1 MTTRAVERVDDWNSH
16 PYSGGYRGLHD
27 LADDDFSGIVAAG
40 PTRLCMTSGRVI
52 GILDGTIEDFEDASG
67 TAYEAPSPALPL
79 LSVMQERSDEVR
91 AQYYTEETSIEEVD
105 RTLTQGNFTGY
116 VELSENV
123 LSGDY
128 YLIYHQGRSMSVAW
142 VGVSENL
149 LIDDEAFDQANDE
162 VGIYE
167 VRPVDIEVVE
177 LPEPAEPA
185 AGETTADA
193 GAATAATDA
202 DTESEATGAESAE
215 PEPTEAETT
224 AEPATADDGGDA
236 KAADVDVT
244 ADSLRD
250 GEASEPAADESEPTQ
265 AEAEA
270 TGEVDTVNRS
280 TSESTSAPTGTGER
294 TSGETAGDT
303 TGTDALDEDAET
315 RERTRGGTEQQ
326 ESSGSE
332 RDSGRAESTGT
343 ERQRGR
349 ADRGTASQSS
359 EPRARQQQPSA
370 QEPTGSDT
378 GTQQD
383 TGPRGT
389 GGAGASGSRSGTTD
403 SDQGRQAGQNSA
415 GDVGGLET
423 RSIPSLD
430 PDRTSESDDGNG
442 QQGPTTA
449 GGPTA
454 AAGSDTRSD
463 PEPEPA
469 GGSGGEPRRGS
480 EPSNQAADS
489 APRQGTPQREREPT
503 QPERSSAGGQQNEPR
518 REPAAPEPE
527 PEPAE
532 SPGSGDIENLRAE
545 LDAREAEA
553 EDLEAKLE
561 TVEKERDELAVER
574 DELVA
579 ERDELAAERDE
590 LRERVEQLERRIDE
604 LRTGEGGESVADRDR
619 LSPAEAIEG
628 TNLFVRYASK
638 GDATLETAHA
648 GNAEAGAVNDN
659 MQIQYHT
666 QFEADDVAVS
676 GEPFAT
682 YLTETIQYSF
692 VEWLV
697 RVLPYEIRDT
707 GHQEA
712 LGPLYDALP
721 RIDRAE
727 LNGAITVQY
736 QENGEEHR
744 SQESF
749 DVVLR
754 DRMGNPLIVAN
765 MNESRQPASQSM
777 MEGLISASQRVGESK
792 ESLAGTFLVTSSFF
806 EPEAMEAASDATG
819 SGLLSRDKRES
830 FVKLSRKD
838 GFHLCLVEARE
849 ENFNLS
855 VPEI

>member
-1 MTTRAVERVDDWNSH
+1 MTTRAVEQVDDWDSR
-16 PYSGGYRGLHD
+16 PFSGGYRGLHD

-52 GILDGTIEDFEDASG
+52 GILDGTIEDFEDAEG

-91 AQYYTEETSIEEVD
+91 AQYYTEETSVEEVD

-128 YLIYHQGRSMSVAW
+128 YLVYHQGRSMSVAW
-142 VGVSENL
+142 VGASENL
-149 LIDDEAFDQANDE
+149 LIDDEAFDQANGE

-177 LPEPAEPA
+177 IPEPTEPA
-185 AGETTADA
+185 TEETAPAPDA
-193 GAATAATDA
+193 GAAAATTAEA
-202 DTESEATGAESAE
+202 DTEAEPTSTEPAEDEPSEAESTAEPSAADDTDEGVPETAVDTGATDSGEPTGDEPGAGRAEPEANAEADTADRSGAESAT
-215 PEPTEAETT
+215 EPTET
-224 AEPATADDGGDA
+224 PDRGDDG
-236 KAADVDVT
+236 
-244 ADSLRD
+244 
-250 GEASEPAADESEPTQ
+250 ASN
-265 AEAEA
+265 
-270 TGEVDTVNRS
+270 G
-280 TSESTSAPTGTGER
+280 
-294 TSGETAGDT
+294 T
-303 TGTDALDEDAET
+303 TGTDT
-315 RERTRGGTEQQ
+315 RDDRTRAEPEER
-326 ESSGSE
+326 ESSGSR
-332 RDSGRAESTGT
+332 RDSRRSESAGT
-343 ERQRGR
+343 DRQREQ
-349 ADRGTASQSS
+349 ADRSASSRGG
-359 EPRARQQQPSA
+359 ETRPGQQQPSTS
-370 QEPTGSDT
+370 EPTARDT
-378 GTQQD
+378 QRD
-383 TGPRGT
+383 TGPRNAGPT
-389 GGAGASGSRSGTTD
+389 GGTAGASGPRSESPDSSRSRQ
-403 SDQGRQAGQNSA
+403 QGGQKST
-415 GDVGGLET
+415 GKVGELET

-430 PDRTSESDDGNG
+430 PDRTSEPDDGNG
-442 QQGPTTA
+442 QQGP
-449 GGPTA
+449 A
-454 AAGSDTRSD
+454 AAGSGARS
-463 PEPEPA
+463 EPEPGPA
-469 GGSGGEPRRGS
+469 GNPGGEPRRGS
-480 EPSNQAADS
+480 GPASQGADP
-489 APRQGTPQREREPT
+489 APRQGTPERA
-503 QPERSSAGGQQNEPR
+503 QPERAPAEGQQGEPR
-518 REPAAPEPE
+518 REPADTEPEPDPEPE
-527 PEPAE
+527 GGPTPAE
-532 SPGSGDIENLRAE
+532 IEE
-545 LDAREAEA
+545 LEAKLDDKEAEID
-553 EDLEAKLE
+553 DLEAKLE
-561 TVEKERDELAVER
+561 TAEDERDELE
-574 DELVA
+574 A

-604 LRTGEGGESVADRDR
+604 LRTEEGGESVADRER

-628 TNLFVRYASK
+628 TNLFVRYRSK
-638 GDATLETAHA
+638 GDATLEAAHA

-666 QFEADDVAVS
+666 QFEAEDVAVN
-676 GEPFAT
+676 GEPFAA
-682 YLTETIQYSF
+682 YLQDTIQHSF

-721 RIDRAE
+721 KIDRAE

-736 QENGEEHR
+736 QEDGEEHR

-792 ESLAGTFLVTSSFF
+792 ESLAGSFLVTSSFF

>member
-1 MTTRAVERVDDWNSH
+1 MTTRAVEQVDDWDSR
-16 PYSGGYRGLHD
+16 PFSGGYRGLHD

-52 GILDGTIEDFEDASG
+52 GILDGTIEDFEDAEG

-128 YLIYHQGRSMSVAW
+128 YLVYHQGRSMSVAW
-142 VGVSENL
+142 VGASEQL
-149 LIDDEAFDQANDE
+149 LIDDEAFDQANGE

-177 LPEPAEPA
+177 LPEPTEPATGGSTSETGTAAATTAESDTGSEATSPEAAGDEPAEPA
-185 AGETTADA
+185 
-193 GAATAATDA
+193 
-202 DTESEATGAESAE
+202 SPAE
-215 PEPTEAETT
+215 PS
-224 AEPATADDGGDA
+224 TADDASEAGGDE
-236 KAADVDVT
+236 
-244 ADSLRD
+244 
-250 GEASEPAADESEPTQ
+250 GEPAPDDAEETSEPPADESEPAR
-265 AEAEA
+265 AEA
-270 TGEVDTVNRS
+270 DTADQS
-280 TSESTSAPTGTGER
+280 ASESTPES
-294 TSGETAGDT
+294 
-303 TGTDALDEDAET
+303 AET
-315 RERTRGGTEQQ
+315 RDQGRGGAASSGTAGAAARDERGRDEPDRQQ
-326 ESSGSE
+326 SSGSRRE
-332 RDSGRAESTGT
+332 SQRTESTGT
-343 ERQRGR
+343 EQQRER
-349 ADRGTASQSS
+349 SDRGASSRSGETQ
-359 EPRARQQQPSA
+359 PRQQRSSA
-370 QEPTGSDT
+370 QEPTPRDAQRDT
-378 GTQQD
+378 
-383 TGPRGT
+383 
-389 GGAGASGSRSGTTD
+389 GSRSAGTTG
-403 SDQGRQAGQNSA
+403 SASGPRSGAGESPRARQKQQQSSTGN
-415 GDVGGLET
+415 VGELET

-430 PDRTSESDDGNG
+430 PDRTSEPDDGNG
-442 QQGPTTA
+442 QQGPT
-449 GGPTA
+449 
-454 AAGSDTRSD
+454 AAGSNARSEPD
-463 PEPEPA
+463 PGPA
-469 GGSGGEPRRGS
+469 GNPGSEPRRGS
-480 EPSNQAADS
+480 GPAGQGPES
-489 APRQGTPQREREPT
+489 ASRQGTPRRDRG
-503 QPERSSAGGQQNEPR
+503 QPERPPAEGQQGEPH
-518 REPAAPEPE
+518 REPADTEPDPEPDG
-527 PEPAE
+527 PAPAE
-532 SPGSGDIENLRAE
+532 IEELEAE
-545 LDAREAEA
+545 LEAREE
-553 EDLEAKLE
+553 EIDELESTLA
-561 TVEKERDELAVER
+561 TVEDERDELE
-574 DELVA
+574 A

-604 LRTGEGGESVADRDR
+604 LRTEEGGESVADRER

-638 GDATLETAHA
+638 GDATLEAAHA

-659 MQIQYHT
+659 MQIQFHT
-666 QFEADDVAVS
+666 QFEADDVAVN
-676 GEPFAT
+676 GEPFAA
-682 YLTETIQYSF
+682 YLTDTIQYSF
-692 VEWLV
+692 VEWVV

-721 RIDRAE
+721 KIDRAE

-736 QENGEEHR
+736 QEDGEEHR

-777 MEGLISASQRVGESK
+777 MEGLITASQRVGESK
-792 ESLAGTFLVTSSFF
+792 ESLAGAFLVTSSFF

>member
-1 MTTRAVERVDDWNSH
+1 MTTRAVEQVDDWDSR
-16 PYSGGYRGLHD
+16 PFSGGYRGLHD

-52 GILDGTIEDFEDASG
+52 GILDGTIEDFEDAEG
-67 TAYEAPSPALPL
+67 TAYQAPSPALPL

-128 YLIYHQGRSMSVAW
+128 YLVYHQGRSMSVAW
-142 VGVSENL
+142 VGASEKL
-149 LIDDEAFDQANDE
+149 LIDDEAFDQADDE

-177 LPEPAEPA
+177 LPEPTEPA
-185 AGETTADA
+185 SGGSATEADA
-193 GAATAATDA
+193 ATAAATDA
-202 DTESEATGAESAE
+202 DTESEAASA
-215 PEPTEAETT
+215 
-224 AEPATADDGGDA
+224 
-236 KAADVDVT
+236 
-244 ADSLRD
+244 
-250 GEASEPAADESEPTQ
+250 EPAADEPAESDAPADPSTADDDTGEAKIDETEPAADDAEETSAPPAEGSEPARAEAETETEADTSNPSASEPTQ
-265 AEAEA
+265 
-270 TGEVDTVNRS
+270 
-280 TSESTSAPTGTGER
+280 ES
-294 TSGETAGDT
+294 
-303 TGTDALDEDAET
+303 AET
-315 RERTRGGTEQQ
+315 REQGRDGTASGGTAGAAARDERTRDGEQTRDEPDRQ
-326 ESSGSE
+326 QSSGTRRESQ
-332 RDSGRAESTGT
+332 RTESTGT
-343 ERQRGR
+343 EQQRER
-349 ADRGTASQSS
+349 SDRGASSRSGETQ
-359 EPRARQQQPSA
+359 PRQQRSGT
-370 QEPTGSDT
+370 QEPTPRDT
-378 GTQQD
+378 QRD
-383 TGPRGT
+383 T
-389 GGAGASGSRSGTTD
+389 GSRSAGTTG
-403 SDQGRQAGQNSA
+403 SANGPRAGAGESGRSRQKGQQSST
-415 GDVGGLET
+415 GSVGELET

-430 PDRTSESDDGNG
+430 PDRTSEPDDGNG
-442 QQGPTTA
+442 QQGPTT
-449 GGPTA
+449 GNGPTA
-454 AAGSDTRSD
+454 AAESTARSEPD
-463 PEPEPA
+463 PGPA
-469 GGSGGEPRRGS
+469 GNPDNEPRRGS
-480 EPSNQAADS
+480 GAAGQGPEPAS
-489 APRQGTPQREREPT
+489 RQGTPQRERERG
-503 QPERSSAGGQQNEPR
+503 QPERPGAEGQQGEPH
-518 REPAAPEPE
+518 REPAETEPDPEPDG
-527 PEPAE
+527 
-532 SPGSGDIENLRAE
+532 PGSAEIDELEAE
-545 LDAREAEA
+545 LEAREEEIDELESELAA
-553 EDLEAKLE
+553 VED
-561 TVEKERDELAVER
+561 ERDELE
-574 DELVA
+574 A

-590 LRERVEQLERRIDE
+590 LRERVEQLEQRIDE
-604 LRTGEGGESVADRDR
+604 LRTEEGGESVADRER

-638 GDATLETAHA
+638 GDATLEAAHA

-659 MQIQYHT
+659 MQIQFHT
-666 QFEADDVAVS
+666 QFEADDVAVN
-676 GEPFAT
+676 GEPFAAH
-682 YLTETIQYSF
+682 LTDTIQYSF
-692 VEWLV
+692 VEWVV

-721 RIDRAE
+721 KIDRAE

-736 QENGEEHR
+736 QDDGEEHR

-777 MEGLISASQRVGESK
+777 MEGLITASQRVGESK
-792 ESLAGTFLVTSSFF
+792 ESLAGSFLVTSSFF